1 METPEKLGD
10 ALMQAYVDSIRSCG
24 CESSYCASH
33 VPYGDPR
40 SLGILPKPVYCP
52 NPVESDSPRMVYV
65 GKVCV
70 ACAQS
75 VVAHDGSAYVTAPYG
90 TWDGE

>member
-1 METPEKLGD
+1 MPLSQAYGD
-10 ALMQAYVDSIRSCG
+10 AASSCG

-33 VPYGDPR
+33 APVHVDEPWV
-40 SLGILPKPVYCP
+40 PVYCS

-65 GKVCV
+65 GRICV
-70 ACAQS
+70 ACAQA
-75 VVAHDGSAYVTAPYG
+75 VATHDGSAYVTAPYG